1 MFTLIQ
7 IYFCLSEVF
16 LIFFTEVWHISHLV
30 LLRSIVWI
38 LCLEHKWHLLFHI
51 NFLTGDDCSYE
62 VIRRILHF
70 ASLLNFLFLF
80 MDLPDGIK
88 SIEG

>member
-38 LCLEHKWHLLFHI
+38 LCLEHKWHLLFHM